1 MALIPGLDAAGA
13 TPPGAVVQAAGA
25 FAGGLLGAVGGAFD
39 AELEQ
44 RSLRRNAVLAR
55 MAATSAIQRGS
66 VLASN
71 ARTAGGKL
79 RGSQQAAFAE
89 SGVAVGQGSAAD
101 VDLETAAL
109 VERDAQIIQ
118 ANAAL
123 EAFGF
128 TEKAGQF
135 DESVRTSK
143 RQAVI
148 GGIQS
153 VLGGSANVASA
164 LL

>member
-1 MALIPGLDAAGA
+1 MALPVGSA
-13 TPPGAVVQAAGA
+13 VQAGGA
-25 FAGGLLGAVGGAFD
+25 FAGGLLGAVGGGFD

-44 RSLRRNAVLAR
+44 AALRRNAILAR

-71 ARTAGGKL
+71 VRTAGGKL
-79 RGSQQAAFAE
+79 RGSQQAAFAA

-101 VDLETAAL
+101 VDVETAAL

-118 ANAAL
+118 ANAAM

-128 TEKAGQF
+128 REKERQF
-135 DESVRTSK
+135 EEGVRTSK

>member
-1 MALIPGLDAAGA
+1 MVVAAIMAGGAILGAGIGAIGGVLDAQEE
-13 TPPGAVVQAAGA
+13 QAA
-25 FAGGLLGAVGGAFD
+25 
-39 AELEQ
+39 
-44 RSLRRNAVLAR
+44 LRRNAILAR
-55 MAATSAIQRGS
+55 MAATSAIQRGGI
-66 VLASN
+66 LASN
-71 ARTAGGKL
+71 VRTAGGKL
-79 RGSQQAAFAE
+79 RGSQQAAFAA

-101 VDLETAAL
+101 VDVETAAL

-118 ANAAL
+118 ANAAM

-128 TEKAGQF
+128 RERERQF
-135 DESVRTSK
+135 EQDIRGSK
-143 RQAVI
+143 RRATI